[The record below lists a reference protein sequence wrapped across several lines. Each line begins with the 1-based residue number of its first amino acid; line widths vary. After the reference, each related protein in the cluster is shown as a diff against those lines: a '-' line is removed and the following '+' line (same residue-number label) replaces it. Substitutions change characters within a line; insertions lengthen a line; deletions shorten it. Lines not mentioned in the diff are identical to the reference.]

1 MKRFS
6 GETGTKIVW
15 ITHTREQEVT
25 ETSGLN
31 KEIRI
36 VPDLTIQTGKKFMK
50 DASNIFYCC
59 RKTIIND
66 KGERTVKFLTYV
78 GPHPLIDT
86 GTRDMYL
93 EQGEFV
99 ENFTYDKW
107 QAMIKAGH
115 LIAANVLVPE
125 ENKTENENAE
135 EAKE

>member
-1 MKRFS
+1 
-6 GETGTKIVW
+6 
-15 ITHTREQEVT
+15 
-25 ETSGLN
+25 
-31 KEIRI
+31 
-36 VPDLTIQTGKKFMK
+36 MK

-125 ENKTENENAE
+125 ENKENENAKEAE
-135 EAKE
+135 E